1 MKREHLK
8 ILFLD
13 IDGVCNNRRTRER
26 QGDTKFI
33 GIKPELADRV
43 RRIVA
48 ETGCKV
54 VLSSSWRLFPDSRK
68 YAAENVCE
76 FFDVT
81 CDLNRGAIWGII
93 YRGFEIQEWL
103 VRHPGARRYAILD
116 DSSDFLWG
124 QDLFRTT
131 WEEGLTDEIADA
143 VIAHLNEPNPP
154 RRRPTEGAPN
164 A

>member
-1 MKREHLK
+1 MREHFK

-13 IDGVCNNRRTRER
+13 IDGVCNNQKTRER
-26 QGDTKFI
+26 QGNTKFI
-33 GIKPELADRV
+33 GIKPELAERV

-54 VLSSSWRLFPDSRK
+54 VLSSSWRLFPESAA
-68 YAAENVCE
+68 YAAEHVCE
-76 FFDVT
+76 FYDQT
-81 CDLNRGAIWGII
+81 LDLQRGAVWGMI

-103 VRHPGARRYAILD
+103 QRHPGARRYAILD

-124 QDLFRTT
+124 QHLFRTT
-131 WEEGLTDEIADA
+131 WAEGLTDEIADA
-143 VIAHLNEPNPP
+143 VIAHLNSTEPLP
-154 RRRPTEGAPN
+154 RPTEGSPN

>member
-13 IDGVCNNRRTRER
+13 IDGVCNNRKTRER

-43 RRIVA
+43 RRIIE

-54 VLSSSWRLFPDSRK
+54 VLSSSWRLFDSSRK
-68 YAAENVCE
+68 WARENVCD
-76 FFDVT
+76 FIDVT
-81 CDLNRGAIWGII
+81 PDLQKGAIWGMT
-93 YRGFEIQEWL
+93 YRGFEVQAWL
-103 VRHPGARRYAILD
+103 ANHPSVKRYAILD

-124 QDLFRTT
+124 QPLFRTT
-131 WEEGLTDEIADA
+131 WEHGLTDEITNQ
-143 VIAHLNEPNPP
+143 VIAHLNGEPWA
-154 RRRPTEGAPN
+154 RLELDTK
-164 A
+164 

>member
-1 MKREHLK
+1 MGHRHMRV
-8 ILFLD
+8 LFLD

-33 GIKPELADRV
+33 GIKPELAERV

-54 VLSSSWRLFPDSRK
+54 VLSSSWRLFPDSAK
-68 YAAENVCE
+68 WAAQEVCE
-76 FFDVT
+76 FFDHT
-81 CDLNRGAIWGII
+81 PDLQRGAIWGMV
-93 YRGFEIQEWL
+93 YRGFEIKQWL
-103 VRHPGARRYAILD
+103 DAHPGARQYAILD

-124 QDLFRTT
+124 QYLFRTT
-131 WEEGLTDEIADA
+131 WEEGLTEEIMQQ
-143 VIAHLNEPNPP
+143 VIDHLNSTAPLP
-154 RRRPTEGAPN
+154 RPSEGSPN

>member
-1 MKREHLK
+1 MREHFK

-13 IDGVCNNRRTRER
+13 IDGVCNNQKTRER
-26 QGDTKFI
+26 QGNTMFI
-33 GIKPELADRV
+33 GIKPELAERV

-54 VLSSSWRLFPDSRK
+54 VLSSSWRLFPDSAA
-68 YAAENVCE
+68 YAAEHVCE
-76 FFDVT
+76 FYDQT
-81 CDLNRGAIWGII
+81 LDLQRGAVWGMV

-103 VRHPGARRYAILD
+103 QRHPGARRYAILD

-124 QDLFRTT
+124 QHLFRTT
-131 WEEGLTDEIADA
+131 WAEGLTEEIADA
-143 VIAHLNEPNPP
+143 VIAHLNSTEPLP
-154 RRRPTEGAPN
+154 RPTEGSPN